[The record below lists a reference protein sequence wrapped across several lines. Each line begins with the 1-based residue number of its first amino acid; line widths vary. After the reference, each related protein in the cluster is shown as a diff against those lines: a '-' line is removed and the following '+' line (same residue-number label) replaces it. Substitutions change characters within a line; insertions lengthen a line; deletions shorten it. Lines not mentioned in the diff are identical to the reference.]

1 MAEAISRYESRELL
15 VLPED
20 VAEAAL
26 SRQACDMAEE
36 ATEKHIFAAFGL
48 KTVIHSMAVIAA
60 LERCATQNRGFPQ
73 PVNPAALRAGKHVT
87 SVIRETGRSGLIIR
101 TLPGKRRAR
110 TRVQRPKSSGNNG
123 TKKFD

>member
-48 KTVIHSMAVIAA
+48 KPLFIPWRSSQRWSAA
-60 LERCATQNRGFPQ
+60 P
-73 PVNPAALRAGKHVT
+73 
-87 SVIRETGRSGLIIR
+87 
-101 TLPGKRRAR
+101 
-110 TRVQRPKSSGNNG
+110 PKIEVFRNL
-123 TKKFD
+123 